1 MLTKRFNHNDPY
13 FFKPD
18 NLTVGTFEYY
28 KRKFGSSF
36 PDWKYEVWECLA
48 KLEGEEQ
55 KAQINIIMNR
65 VQEEDKK
72 LLSIFE
78 EEKNI
83 ITNNNINE

>member
-1 MLTKRFNHNDPY
+1 MLSKRFNHNDPY

-18 NLTVGTFEYY
+18 NETVGTFEYY
-28 KRKFGSSF
+28 KRKYGSSF

-55 KAQINIIMNR
+55 KKQIDIIMKR

-72 LLSIFE
+72 VLSFFE
-78 EEKNI
+78 QQNI
-83 ITNNNINE
+83 LDNNTIDE